1 MQIRGEFMNKIRK
14 VVSTVWYDKENYH
27 RLRNVFPESE
37 FVYVDFYDK
46 ERLAEE
52 AKDADVAIVL
62 GDVDN
67 CLLGENSLKWIAC
80 DHAGLNGSARDEVF
94 AKNIFVTG
102 AAGRSAPVLAE
113 HCIYFMMQYCYH
125 TKELLAAQEEGRWGV
140 EGSNTWRGL
149 YGRKA
154 GIIGLGNNGR
164 MLADRLRAFGMDVY
178 AYDKF
183 PIRGYEWLSGKF
195 IGNNGDTMDYILEN
209 CDFIVLTLMLTD
221 ETYHMFNRETFAK
234 MKKDAFLVNM
244 ARGGI
249 VDTEALTE
257 AIRNGVIGG
266 AGLDVIEE
274 DPLPADH
281 PLWRLPTVY
290 ITPHTTPQV
299 PNRSRRT
306 IEIIA
311 ENKRRF
317 EAGEPMLNLMTERDR
332 YTSGS
337 QQSGFARLTNST
349 MSREEIAK
357 LPLEKF
363 LGKKDWKDQS
373 EWDSID

>member
-1 MQIRGEFMNKIRK
+1 MGKIKK

-27 RLRNVFPESE
+27 DLRNVFPESE

-46 ERLAEE
+46 EKITEE
-52 AKDADVAIVL
+52 VKDADVAIIL
-62 GDVDN
+62 GDVYP
-67 CLLGENSLKWIAC
+67 CLLGDNNLKWIAC

-94 AKNIFVTG
+94 ASNIMVTG

-113 HCIYFMMQYCYH
+113 HCIYFMLQYCYH
-125 TKELLAAQEEGRWGV
+125 TKELLAAQEAGKWGV
-140 EGSNTWRGL
+140 EGSAQWRGL

-183 PIRGYEWLSGKF
+183 PIRGYDWLKGKF
-195 IGNNGDTMDYILEN
+195 CANNGDTIDYILEN
-209 CDFIVLTLMLTD
+209 CDFIVLTLNLTD
-221 ETYHMFNRETFAK
+221 ETYHMFNKETFAK

-249 VDTEALTE
+249 VATEDLTE
-257 AIRNGVIGG
+257 AIQNHVIGG
-266 AGLDVIEE
+266 AGLDVLEE
-274 DPLPADH
+274 EPLPADH

-290 ITPHTTPQV
+290 ITPHSTPQV
-299 PNRSRRT
+299 PNRARRT
-306 IEIIA
+306 IEIIR
-311 ENKRRF
+311 ENARRF
-317 EAGEPMLNLMTERDR
+317 EAGEPLINLMTERDR
-332 YTSGS
+332 YTSGTGT
-337 QQSGFARLTNST
+337 SGFAKLTNST
-349 MSREEIAK
+349 MPKEEIEK

-363 LGKKDWKDQS
+363 LGRRGWKDQS
-373 EWDSID
+373 EWDWID